1 MNAKGRQDYAI
12 GEKVVYPNHG
22 VGEIKNVRKQMV
34 MGEKKEYYQIFIP
47 SLDMDILLP
56 VENAKSLGLRGLS
69 SKEEIRKA
77 LSSLKEKENLPY
89 SDWKARQNAQTAL
102 MKNGDIRSIASVV
115 NILYHRQKV
124 KDLPV
129 MERRIFENA
138 LTHLIDETSLVMAI
152 SQEDARRTI
161 FARLEKLKPHN
172 PTSHDG
178 S

>member
-1 MNAKGRQDYAI
+1 MYVLAVMASI
-12 GEKVVYPNHG
+12 V
-22 VGEIKNVRKQMV
+22 MV
-34 MGEKKEYYQIFIP
+34 
-47 SLDMDILLP
+47 IL
-56 VENAKSLGLRGLS
+56 
-69 SKEEIRKA
+69 IH
-77 LSSLKEKENLPY
+77 
-89 SDWKARQNAQTAL
+89 
-102 MKNGDIRSIASVV
+102 
-115 NILYHRQKV
+115 ILYHRQKV